1 MTIEKGDFIK
11 LSYTGRFGEN
21 QIFDTTDE
29 DLAKENDIFN
39 PRGMYG
45 GDVIIA
51 GAGHTIQGL
60 DQDIIGKDVG
70 YTGSVVIPPELG
82 FGEHDPKLV
91 ENISLNRF
99 KDKKAYPG
107 MNIEIDNKKGVVVK
121 VIGRR
126 ARVDFNHPLAGKEVT
141 YEYAILE
148 KLEDETEK
156 ANGLIALYTGMSDLT
171 ITIEDGVALIDVPGM
186 LTFNQRWLMSKGRI
200 ASELIENL
208 DIQQVKYVE
217 TYPVPT
223 PETVTSDSET
233 EEDTDGEDASGEADP
248 ETTNEEE

>member
-11 LSYTGRFGEN
+11 ISYTGKFGED

-29 DLAKENDIFN
+29 ELAKENDIFN

-45 GDVIIA
+45 GDVVIA
-51 GAGHTIQGL
+51 GAGHTIKGL
-60 DQDIIGKDVG
+60 DQDIIGKEVG
-70 YTGSVVIPPELG
+70 YTGSVVVTPELG

-91 ENISLNRF
+91 ENISLNKF
-99 KDKKAYPG
+99 KDKQAYPG
-107 MNIEIDNKKGVVVK
+107 MNIEMDNKKGVVVK

-126 ARVDFNHPLAGKEVT
+126 VRVDFNHPLAGKDIT
-141 YEYAILE
+141 YEYTIME
-148 KLEDETEK
+148 KIEDELEK
-156 ANGLIALYTGMSDLT
+156 ANGLITLYTGMSDLN
-171 ITIEDGVALIDVPGM
+171 ITIEDGVALIDIPGM

-217 TYPVPT
+217 TYPIPT
-223 PETVTSDSET
+223 PETTADESVPAEETDSE
-233 EEDTDGEDASGEADP
+233 DTPAQADAEDA
-248 ETTNEEE
+248 NEEE